1 MRTKLMETTRCGETL
16 PCLRVLTGAKVL
28 GSFSHET
35 DDHRNRGTENERPD
49 QLRRERRSPRP
60 RHRGHRRKPPVVES
74 RDVHPGRWQEDA
86 DHVALGKL
94 QSAESNKEVI
104 GSVQWLLLAYARLVQ
119 HDYPSYYEAGDTDV
133 EETVRYFA
141 MDMHKF
147 ATQRVDGDSV
157 HVSMAYQDTL
167 RATDAMWM
175 KAQSKAWAESKKRA
189 A

>member
-1 MRTKLMETTRCGETL
+1 MKDLTSYVANVEAHGPAIEAIAASLPSSNHGMFTPAGGRKMRTM
-16 PCLRVLTGAKVL
+16 
-28 GSFSHET
+28 F
-35 DDHRNRGTENERPD
+35 ER
-49 QLRRERRSPRP
+49 
-60 RHRGHRRKPPVVES
+60 
-74 RDVHPGRWQEDA
+74 
-86 DHVALGKL
+86 ALGKL